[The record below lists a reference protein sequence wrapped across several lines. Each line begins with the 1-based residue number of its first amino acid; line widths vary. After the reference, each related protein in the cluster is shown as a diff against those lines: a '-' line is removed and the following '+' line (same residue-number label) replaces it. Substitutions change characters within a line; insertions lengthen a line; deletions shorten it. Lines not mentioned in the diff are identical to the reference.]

1 MSQSFPLRFKISTT
15 RIGEVWSKWLE
26 DPLEARIAFYL
37 PSKSKSKVM
46 QDSKRQ
52 LLIEGTMKF
61 LIKELGGGTQIDAL
75 GSFQMNG
82 EVVSE
87 KVAICYSF
95 LSKTNLAVHERE
107 INQIANALA
116 IEFEQ
121 DSIAVEV
128 NDKFYL
134 FSPNASYIRNYKR
147 DMVKA
152 TKRGTEW
159 SYKKW
164 LRVPLG

>member
-1 MSQSFPLRFKISTT
+1 M
-15 RIGEVWSKWLE
+15 SKWLK

-37 PSKSKSKVM
+37 PSNSKGKVM

-52 LLIEGTMKF
+52 LLIESTMKF
-61 LIKELGGGTQIDAL
+61 LVKELGGGTQIDAL
-75 GSFQMNG
+75 GSFEMDA

-87 KVAICYSF
+87 KVTICYSF
-95 LSKTNLAVHERE
+95 LSKERLTIHERE

-134 FSPNASYIRNYKR
+134 FAPNAKYIQNYKR
-147 DMVKA
+147 DMTNA
-152 TKRGTEW
+152 IARGTEW
-159 SYKKW
+159 GYRKW
-164 LRVPLG
+164 LKVALK